1 VTGVKK
7 LIKTILSEN
16 GTYSLTRIAS
26 AVLLLAFLIG
36 SFWLIFHGQTWGN
49 YDSFATICGGGGATS
64 QVVNKFINSK
74 YNTPQGGAGKPE
86 GRNLNG

>member
-1 VTGVKK
+1 MKK

-26 AVLLLAFLIG
+26 ALLLLAFLAG
-36 SFWLIFHGQTWGN
+36 SAYLIIQGKTWGN
-49 YDSFATICGGGGATS
+49 YDSFATICGGGGAAS

-74 YNTPQGGAGKPE
+74 YNTPAGGAGKPE
-86 GRNLNG
+86 GRE

>member
-1 VTGVKK
+1 MKK
-7 LIKTILSEN
+7 LIKAILTEN

-36 SFWLIFHGQTWGN
+36 SFYLILKNQTWGN
-49 YDSFATICGGGGATS
+49 YDSFATICGGGGVTG

-74 YNTPQGGAGKPE
+74 YNTPQGNIGKPMIKE
-86 GRNLNG
+86 NDK